1 MEENLII
8 PIMSENAIIVLVAL
22 AILVAIAV
30 PFIRRA
36 RQHKTVMSHE
46 PIAISTGEDKPSEK
60 ETYLSRFIYKRR
72 LTFHGKQSIW
82 IRPEYYATLKEI
94 SRVIGRNN
102 LSPTAYL
109 DKVLEAHF
117 EDNKEIVETLLEE
130 NTREQLAEAVCFRD
144 L

>member
-1 MEENLII
+1 MEENLIV
-8 PIMSENAIIVLVAL
+8 PIMSENIIIVLVAL
-22 AILVAIAV
+22 AILIAIAV

-36 RQHKTVMSHE
+36 RRHKTVMSHE
-46 PIAISTGEDKPSEK
+46 PIVISIDEDKSSEK

-117 EDNKEIVETLLEE
+117 EEYKEIVETLLEE